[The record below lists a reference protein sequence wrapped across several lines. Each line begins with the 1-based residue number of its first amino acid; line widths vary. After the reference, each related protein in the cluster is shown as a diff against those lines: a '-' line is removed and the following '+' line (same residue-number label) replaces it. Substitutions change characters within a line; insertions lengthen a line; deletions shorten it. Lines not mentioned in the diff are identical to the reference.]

1 MNRTR
6 DTDLSGYLSRV
17 VSGRLG
23 RHVAASDPL
32 LDQPGFDSLAIVAV
46 VDEIERD
53 LDVEFAPE
61 LLVPETF
68 ATLDTLIAAVE
79 RCPTAGDSATST
91 REGGWE

>member
-1 MNRTR
+1 VNRTR
-6 DTDLSGYLSRV
+6 GADLSGYLTRV

-23 RHVAASDPL
+23 RHVSAGDPL

-46 VDEIERD
+46 IDEIERD

-68 ATLDTLIAAVE
+68 ATLDTLTAAVE
-79 RCPTAGDSATST
+79 RCPTAGASATST